1 MPSGSTCVSLAPTAI
16 TVECNQQNALTA
28 SDIASVLDSFL
39 TKGFKNKGY
48 KIMDVLVFGSQL
60 NRRRLMLYNSTFECT
75 GRACFLTTSDMKSA
89 LTVQKLQ
96 AKLLNNIASFQA
108 ALDVMMGPGS
118 NATCTVEEIY
128 IIPFYG
134 LPVVI
139 KPPVKTSAPSLP
151 PPSFSPTISA
161 VPTLAIIPTISPAPF
176 TIAPSHSLPSYTPT
190 ITASPFVPCG
200 TSQITGWMLVDSE
213 LNTNIMPMT
222 NGAVLDFLNLPTR
235 SVHVNIAFTDCGN
248 VHSVQTTYNNAG
260 LTVTKCDE
268 DYPYAETLHLF
279 KNQGAASSVVLNDTP
294 GAVNPNPIKK
304 KKGKNKRK
312 KKGKKRARELF
323 QSPHNKG
330 KIPQTSPQVSPLQ
343 SLVAVLNS
351 GTTCNGQQVQKG
363 TISFDVYN
371 SVTCGGRVGS
381 FVVFDTV
388 TKTRLFQ
395 VNDGDTICMPSMS
408 TIEART
414 IRSIGQGCVI
424 TQVMA
429 KLSGPMKWN
438 RIASG
443 KPPFLI
449 NGPTS
454 VPATWPNGKYKIK
467 AVSIG
472 RNPNVKGEVS
482 SISFTNQCP

>member
-1 MPSGSTCVSLAPTAI
+1 MTA
-16 TVECNQQNALTA
+16 T
-28 SDIASVLDSFL
+28 DIASVLDSFL

-48 KIMDVLVFGSQL
+48 KISDVVVMGSPTH
-60 NRRRLMLYNSTFECT
+60 RRRLQWYNSTMECT
-75 GRACFLTTSDMKSA
+75 GRVCFLTTSDMKSA
-89 LTVQKLQ
+89 LTVQKVQ
-96 AKLLNNIASFQA
+96 ANLLSNIANFQA
-108 ALDVMMGPGS
+108 ALNVMMGPGS
-118 NATCTVEEIY
+118 NATCTVEEIR

-134 LPVVI
+134 LPIVI
-139 KPPVKTSAPSLP
+139 KPPVKTTAPSLP
-151 PPSFSPTISA
+151 PPSFSPTIST
-161 VPTLAIIPTISPAPF
+161 VPTLAIVPTF
-176 TIAPSHSLPSYTPT
+176 TMTPSHSLPSYTPT
-190 ITASPFVPCG
+190 ITASPFVPCVA
-200 TSQITGWMLVDSE
+200 SSITGWMLVDSD

-235 SVHVNIAFTDCGN
+235 NVHVNVAFTDCGN

-260 LTVTKCDE
+260 LSVTKCDE
-268 DYPYAETLHLF
+268 DYPYAESLHLF
-279 KNQGAASSVVLNDTP
+279 KDQGAASSVVLSDTP
-294 GAVNPNPIKK
+294 GAVNPNANNKK
-304 KKGKNKRK
+304 KKKK
-312 KKGKKRARELF
+312 KKGKKRQRELF
-323 QSPHNKG
+323 QSTRNKG

-343 SLVAVLNS
+343 SLVASLNS
-351 GTTCNGQQVQKG
+351 GSTCNGQQVQKG

-414 IRSIGQGCVI
+414 IRSIGQGCII

-429 KLSGPMKWN
+429 KLSGPMKWT

-443 KPPFLI
+443 RPPYLI

-482 SISFTNQCP
+482 SVSFTNQCP